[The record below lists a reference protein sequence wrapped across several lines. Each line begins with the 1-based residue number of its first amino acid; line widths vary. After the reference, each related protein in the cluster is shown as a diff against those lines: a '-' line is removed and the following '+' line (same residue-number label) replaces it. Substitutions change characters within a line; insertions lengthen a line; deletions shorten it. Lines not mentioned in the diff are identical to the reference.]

1 MMRVAGGFLD
11 LQINGGW
18 GHHFSESP
26 ESIWDVGEQLVAH
39 GVTAFLPTLV
49 SDGYERLDD
58 ALDVLAAGPP
68 SGWRGAEP
76 IGLHLEGP
84 WLAADR
90 RGAHSQNAIQAPDLA
105 SLPDRL
111 RASAGV
117 ALVTIAPEIA
127 GAGPVIRE
135 LRDRGVA
142 VSCGHSAASLDEAL
156 AAFDAGAG
164 MGTHL
169 FNAMS
174 GLHHRD
180 PGLAAALLLHPTVA
194 VGLIADG
201 VHVHPTMIDLAWRL
215 ASDRIVLVSDAV
227 AGFGLTEDP
236 AARLA
241 DGTLA
246 GATVG
251 LDQCVRN
258 VVEFVGCS
266 LDDAVIAAS
275 ARPAALI
282 GHVPAPDTWVD
293 IDDDGLVVRTV
304 ISGATVYEVAPD

>member
-156 AAFDAGAG
+156 ADHAANELEILSPLDDTQRAD
-164 MGTHL
+164 L
-169 FNAMS
+169 VDLLRV
-174 GLHHRD
+174 LHHAISD
-180 PGLAAALLLHPTVA
+180 GPLPDSEVAAA
-194 VGLIADG
+194 DG
-201 VHVHPTMIDLAWRL
+201 
-215 ASDRIVLVSDAV
+215 
-227 AGFGLTEDP
+227 
-236 AARLA
+236 
-241 DGTLA
+241 
-246 GATVG
+246 
-251 LDQCVRN
+251 
-258 VVEFVGCS
+258 
-266 LDDAVIAAS
+266 
-275 ARPAALI
+275 
-282 GHVPAPDTWVD
+282 
-293 IDDDGLVVRTV
+293 
-304 ISGATVYEVAPD
+304 